1 MTSTIVNVGLKPL
14 GRRRRPDR
22 VAHDVLEARH
32 VPMPEST
39 SFPSGH
45 SASAFAFAAGV
56 AHVAPGAGRVAR
68 IAAAIVAYS
77 RIHTG
82 VHYPGDVLAGSLT
95 GVVLGKA
102 HGGGTASGVW
112 ETEAMSL
119 IDISVPIRARM
130 PIWDRNPG
138 VHTEFV
144 QSIAAGDHANVTRI
158 DFGAHTGHAR
168 RRAAA
173 LPRRWRGRRDDRP
186 RRPDR

>member
-1 MTSTIVNVGLKPL
+1 MSDELAAALHRLDAGAYAAVAATHTPALDAPLAAVSRAADLSKIWLAGAGVLALAGGPRGPRAAASGLAAIGVTSTIVNLVLKPL

-56 AHVAPGAGRVAR
+56 AHVAPGAGRAAR
-68 IAAAIVAYS
+68 VAAAIVAYS

-102 HGGGTASGVW
+102 TAVAL
-112 ETEAMSL
+112 ERRL
-119 IDISVPIRARM
+119 
-130 PIWDRNPG
+130 
-138 VHTEFV
+138 
-144 QSIAAGDHANVTRI
+144 GD
-158 DFGAHTGHAR
+158 
-168 RRAAA
+168 
-173 LPRRWRGRRDDRP
+173 
-186 RRPDR
+186 

>member
-1 MTSTIVNVGLKPL
+1 MHRLDADVYAAVAATHTPALDAPLAAVSRAADLSKIWLAGAAGLALAGGPRGRRAAVSGLAAIGVTSTIVNVVLKPL

-45 SASAFAFAAGV
+45 SASAFAFATGV
-56 AHVAPGAGRVAR
+56 AHVLPGASHAAH
-68 IAAAIVAYS
+68 AAAAVVAYS

-102 HGGGTASGVW
+102 TAVAL
-112 ETEAMSL
+112 ERRL
-119 IDISVPIRARM
+119 
-130 PIWDRNPG
+130 
-138 VHTEFV
+138 
-144 QSIAAGDHANVTRI
+144 GD
-158 DFGAHTGHAR
+158 
-168 RRAAA
+168 
-173 LPRRWRGRRDDRP
+173 
-186 RRPDR
+186 